1 MRQQIKPFKFYLI
14 IFLFSVALIVAYTLF
29 MIFAQE
35 QTISDV
41 YTLWFMPFIF
51 TGIYYGTDWI
61 ADRLQ
66 KKKKRKDYE
75 GNFLRDISKNM
86 QESNEFII
94 EEFRRLQ
101 VNKIFQDD
109 LKKAYYIY
117 SSEEDSDA
125 NIDRLEKK
133 YRKGTLENRA
143 IKFVVKY
150 LRENKK
156 TPESE

>member
-29 MIFAQE
+29 MILGQG
-35 QTISDV
+35 QTVSDV

-51 TGIYYGTDWI
+51 TGIYYATDWI
-61 ADRLQ
+61 ADRLN

-75 GNFLRDISKNM
+75 GSFLREISKTM

-101 VNKIFQDD
+101 VNKTFQDD

-117 SSEEDSDA
+117 SSEEDSTA

-143 IKFVVKY
+143 IKFVVDY

-156 TPESE
+156 TPKTE